1 MLNRRVLE
9 QQRFYMCPNDTLD
22 NDRML
27 ATSLA
32 VRNNIQAAK
41 DVISQNEGAWG
52 IIRLANHASI
62 SGEGY
67 GWEIKDFDHR
77 DIEPKLCY
85 SGTGS

>member
-1 MLNRRVLE
+1 
-9 QQRFYMCPNDTLD
+9 MCPDGSLD

-32 VRNNIQAAK
+32 VRNNLQAAK
-41 DVISQNEGAWG
+41 DVISESEGEWA
-52 IIRLANHASI
+52 IIRLAHQASI

-67 GWEIKDFDHR
+67 GWEIRYVDRR
-77 DIEPKLCY
+77 DIETKLCY